1 MNKGDLYVEKETGIV
16 YVVKAKQ
23 TGGKFHSYLME
34 RRFGF
39 AAPPPTTIP
48 DDKKWVIMERHNT
61 VKQAPLRY
69 IRLDTF
75 ANEFESLEAW
85 TSRRL
90 LEQESGNGEK

>member
-39 AAPPPTTIP
+39 AAPSTAIP
-48 DDKKWVIMERHNT
+48 DDKKWVIMERHKQVT
-61 VKQAPLRY
+61 QAPLRCV
-69 IRLDTF
+69 RFDTF
-75 ANEFESLEAW
+75 ANDFESLEVW